1 MVGKPNFPPDVD
13 KRSDLKGAARPTPGL
28 AALDEERE
36 ASMADEGGASGAAV
50 EAEPGARR
58 SLLDADLTDDDEEDE
73 EGEDEL
79 PFTRPLATFLIA
91 GTVSALAYLLVRR
104 LIR

>member
-1 MVGKPNFPPDVD
+1 
-13 KRSDLKGAARPTPGL
+13 
-28 AALDEERE
+28 
-36 ASMADEGGASGAAV
+36 MADEGGASGAAV

-79 PFTRPLATFLIA
+79 PFARPLAMFLVA
-91 GTVSALAYLLVRR
+91 GTISVLGYLLVRR
-104 LIR
+104 FIR

>member
-13 KRSDLKGAARPTPGL
+13 KRTDAKGAARPTPGL
-28 AALDEERE
+28 AALDQERE

-50 EAEPGARR
+50 EAEPGARHR
-58 SLLDADLTDDDEEDE
+58 MLDADLADDDEEDE
-73 EGEDEL
+73 EGEWQL
-79 PFTRPLATFLIA
+79 PFTRPVATFLVA